1 MRFLRLLLL
10 TIVVGLISGLRVGR
24 GLLTRAI
31 VGCAVVMAP
40 YSLVLNS
47 FALDSNSNEKTFATY
62 LEDLRGNKLS
72 KVTFVGIRPQSLI
85 AVEKETGKPY
95 LCRDGFPSFDDP
107 RSPSGPTQAIAAC
120 QHQPGVLCVQDIS
133 DALSLSRTA
142 PKSSTAEAPKPML
155 SHAAYPTEYAYTKSA
170 NGEFLVSGND
180 PRRGQ

>member
-1 MRFLRLLLL
+1 MRILQVVLLA
-10 TIVVGLISGLRVGR
+10 VAVGLISGLRVGR
-24 GLLTRAI
+24 GLISRAI
-31 VGCAVVMAP
+31 VGCAVVIAP
-40 YSLVLNS
+40 YSVVQLS
-47 FALDSNSNEKTFATY
+47 YALDSNEKTFATY

-85 AVEKETGKPY
+85 AVLKETGKPY
-95 LCRDGFPSFDDP
+95 LCREGFPSFDDP

-142 PKSSTAEAPKPML
+142 PKSSTAAAPKPML
-155 SHAAYPTEYAYTKSA
+155 AHAAYPTEYAYTKGT